1 MNLKLAKL
9 TIESLKLTIEILEK
23 GVKYIHLSIIFINF
37 NISLISCSSV
47 PIVNFEQVNAG
58 WEVPRGLM
66 IFQSLKKRE
75 ILGKGKTFFVLKIF
89 KFLY

>member
-23 GVKYIHLSIIFINF
+23 GVKYIHISIIFINF

-58 WEVPRGLM
+58 WEVPRG
-66 IFQSLKKRE
+66 FNDFPEFKE
-75 ILGKGKTFFVLKIF
+75 KGNTW
-89 KFLY
+89 